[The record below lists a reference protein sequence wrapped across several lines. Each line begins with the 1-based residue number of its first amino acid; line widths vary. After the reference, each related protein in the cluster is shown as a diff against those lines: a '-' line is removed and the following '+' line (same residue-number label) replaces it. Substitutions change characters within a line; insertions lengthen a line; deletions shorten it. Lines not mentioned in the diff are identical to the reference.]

1 MIMRTRMTNKKSIA
15 VVALMAMTFAA
26 CGGGGGSIVDSGSTE
41 APSTG
46 DGGSTEAPSTS
57 AAPLSELPPC
67 DPGALEGA
75 DGPIEI
81 TFWHGMNGELETSL
95 VALTDEYNAS
105 QSKVKVSL
113 ENQGGYEQTLDKYLQ
128 SGAGSLPDL
137 VQAPEY
143 AVQVMNDTDSNVPV
157 GACIEADAYD
167 TSDFQAKALDQYFT
181 EGVQWAMPFN
191 VSDPV
196 LYYNKK
202 VFEAAGLDPETP
214 PTSLEELRSMS
225 QTIVDSGAAAFG
237 LALDTGADSGGGWFL
252 EQWFAKLGE
261 PFSDNDNGRT
271 APSTKV
277 LFDSQTGVDLLTELQ
292 SLVNEG
298 LAYNVGD
305 NASGQDALLKLA
317 DPDKPAAMTIATSAA
332 LGTVLS
338 VVSAGTIAGVGV
350 NDIGVGP
357 MPGPGGAPGA
367 IVGGASLWIVDNGD
381 AVKSAATWDFIKFLV
396 SAQTQS
402 TWASATGYVPVRSA
416 ALELDPVKTTYAED
430 PRFRVAYGQLGEA
443 ADTPASVGAILGPQ
457 REIRNITAQAI
468 ATILQG
474 GQVETTLKAAANAAN
489 SLIAD
494 YNANNG

>member
-1 MIMRTRMTNKKSIA
+1 MNMRTNRMRKSSALVALIAIA
-15 VVALMAMTFAA
+15 VSA
-26 CGGGGGSIVDSGSTE
+26 CGGGGGSIIDSGSTE
-41 APSTG
+41 APATS
-46 DGGSTEAPSTS
+46 DGGASTEAPSTS

-67 DPGALEGA
+67 DPSALDGAEGTV
-75 DGPIEI
+75 EL
-81 TFWHGMNGELETSL
+81 TFWHGMNGELEKSL

-128 SGAGSLPDL
+128 SGDGSLPDM

-143 AVQVMNDTDSNVPV
+143 AVQVLNDTDSNVPV
-157 GACIEADAYD
+157 GACIEAEAYD

-202 VFEAAGLDPETP
+202 AFEAAGLDPEVP
-214 PTSLEELRSMS
+214 PTSLEELRTMS

-277 LFDSQTGVDLLTELQ
+277 LFDNQTGIDLLTELQ
-292 SLVNEG
+292 SLVNDG

-338 VVSAGTIAGVGV
+338 VVAAGTIAGVGV

-381 AVKSAATWDFIKFLV
+381 AVKTAASWDFIKFLV

-402 TWASATGYVPVRSA
+402 TWASATGYVPVRST
-416 ALELDPVKTTYAED
+416 ALDLDPVKTTYSED
-430 PRFRVAYGQLGEA
+430 PRFRVAYDQLGEA

-474 GQVETTLKAAANAAN
+474 GPVEGTLKAAANAAN
-489 SLIAD
+489 SLLAD
-494 YNANNG
+494 YLASNG

>member
-1 MIMRTRMTNKKSIA
+1 MNILPRKSRRA
-15 VVALMAMTFAA
+15 LAGLTVAALALAA
-26 CGGGGGSIVDSGSTE
+26 CGGSGDSIVDSGGTE
-41 APSTG
+41 PSTTPG
-46 DGGSTEAPSTS
+46 DSTAAPSTS
-57 AAPLSELPPC
+57 AAPLDSLPPC
-67 DPGALEGA
+67 DPSALGNA
-75 DGPIEI
+75 DGTVEL
-81 TFWHGMNGELETSL
+81 TFWHGMNGELEKSL

-105 QSKVKVSL
+105 QSLVKVSL
-113 ENQGGYEQTLDKYLQ
+113 ENQGGYEQTLDKYLA
-128 SGAGSLPDL
+128 SGSGSLPDI

-143 AVQVMNDTDSNVPV
+143 AVQVMNDTESNVPV
-157 GACIEADAYD
+157 GACIEAEQYD
-167 TSDFQAKALDQYFT
+167 TSDFQPKALRQYFT

-214 PTSLEELRSMS
+214 PASLEELRTMS

-261 PFSDNDNGRT
+261 LYSDNDNGRL
-271 APSTKV
+271 APSSKV
-277 LFDSQTGVDLLTELQ
+277 LFDGPTGVELLTAIK
-292 SLVNEG
+292 SLVDDG

-317 DPDKPAAMTIATSAA
+317 DPEKPAAMTIATSAA

-338 VVSAGTIAGVGV
+338 VVAGGTIPGVTV
-350 NDIGVGP
+350 DDIGVGP
-357 MPGPGGAPGA
+357 MPGPNGAPGA

-381 AVKSAATWDFIKFLV
+381 PVKTAATWDYIKFLV

-402 TWASATGYVPVRSA
+402 NWASATGYVPVRST
-416 ALELDPVKTTYAED
+416 ALDVEPVKTTYAKD
-430 PRFRVAYGQLGEA
+430 PRFRVAYDQLSAA
-443 ADTPASVGAILGPQ
+443 ADSPAAVGAILGPQ

-474 GQVETTLKAAANAAN
+474 GDVAETLASAAQSANA
-489 SLIAD
+489 LLDD
-494 YNANNG
+494 YNASNG

>member
-1 MIMRTRMTNKKSIA
+1 MNMRTRTTNKKSIA
-15 VVALMAMTFAA
+15 VVALMAMAVAA

-41 APSTG
+41 APSTS

-57 AAPLSELPPC
+57 AAPLSDLPPC
-67 DPGALEGA
+67 DPSALESVT
-75 DGPIEI
+75 GPVEI
-81 TFWHGMNGELETSL
+81 TFWHGMNGELEKSL

-128 SGAGSLPDL
+128 SGSGSLPDM

-214 PTSLEELRSMS
+214 PSSLEELRSMS

-277 LFDSQTGVDLLTELQ
+277 LFDSEIGVELLTQLQ
-292 SLVNEG
+292 SLVNDG

-338 VVSAGTIAGVGV
+338 VVAAGTIAGVSV

-416 ALELDPVKTTYAED
+416 ALELDPVKTTYSD
-430 PRFRVAYGQLGEA
+430 DLRFRVAYDQLGEA
-443 ADTPASVGAILGPQ
+443 ADSPATVGAILGPQ

-474 GQVETTLKAAANAAN
+474 GDVASTLSAAASQANA
-489 SLIAD
+489 LLAD
-494 YNANNG
+494 YLANNG

>member
-1 MIMRTRMTNKKSIA
+1 MTGLVILA
-15 VVALMAMTFAA
+15 MAATA

-41 APSTG
+41 APSTS
-46 DGGSTEAPSTS
+46 DGGSSTEAPSTS
-57 AAPLSELPPC
+57 AAPLADLPPC
-67 DPGALEGA
+67 DPSALDGATETVN
-75 DGPIEI
+75 I
-81 TFWHGMNGELETSL
+81 TFWHGMNGELEKSL

-105 QSKVKVSL
+105 QTKVKVSL

-128 SGAGSLPDL
+128 SGGSLPDI

-143 AVQVMNDTDSNVPV
+143 AVQVMNDTESNVPV
-157 GACIEADAYD
+157 GACIEADSYD
-167 TSDFQAKALDQYFT
+167 TSDFQPRALGQYFT

-202 VFEAAGLDPETP
+202 VFEAAGLDPEAP
-214 PTSLEELRSMS
+214 PTSLEELRTMS
-225 QTIVDSGAAAFG
+225 QAIVDSGAAAFG

-261 PFSDNDNGRT
+261 FYSDNDNGRT

-277 LFDSQTGVDLLTELQ
+277 LFDSQTGIDLLTQIQ
-292 SLVNEG
+292 SLVNDG
-298 LAYNVGD
+298 LAVNVGD

-338 VVSAGTIAGVGV
+338 VVAAGTIAGVGV
-350 NDIGVGP
+350 DDIGVGP
-357 MPGPGGAPGA
+357 MPGPNGAPGA

-381 AVKSAATWDFIKFLV
+381 AVKTAATWDYIKFLV
-396 SAQTQS
+396 SAQSQS
-402 TWASATGYVPVRSA
+402 SWASATGYVPVRSA
-416 ALELDPVKTTYAED
+416 ALELDPVKSTYASD
-430 PRFRVAYGQLGEA
+430 ARFRVAYDQLGEA
-443 ADTPASVGAILGPQ
+443 ADTPAAVGAILGPQ
-457 REIRNITAQAI
+457 REIRNITALAI

-474 GQVETTLKAAANAAN
+474 GDVADTLTSSASQANA
-489 SLIAD
+489 LIAD
-494 YNANNG
+494 YNASNG

>member
-1 MIMRTRMTNKKSIA
+1 MRTRTTNKKPIA
-15 VVALMAMTFAA
+15 VVTLMAMAVAA

-41 APSTG
+41 APSTS

-75 DGPIEI
+75 DGPVEI
-81 TFWHGMNGELETSL
+81 TFWHGMNGELEKSL

-128 SGAGSLPDL
+128 SGTGSLPDM

-157 GACIEADAYD
+157 GACIEADTYD

-277 LFDSQTGVDLLTELQ
+277 LFDSQTGADLLTELQ

-402 TWASATGYVPVRSA
+402 TWASATGYVPVRST

-430 PRFRVAYGQLGEA
+430 PRFRVAYDQLGEA
-443 ADTPASVGAILGPQ
+443 ADTPASIGAILGPQ

-474 GQVETTLKAAANAAN
+474 GQVEATLKAAANAAN